1 MHKCIYTDRI
11 ELDDGKITRIVH
23 AYYKSKKYENEMD
36 VFKSDE
42 NGINYSRHIYYQPI
56 AGYGV
61 VFKDEYISSSYY
73 YYQSYISEYENYSL
87 TENNGAKIY
96 PLYCN
101 NDASNKDL
109 EIITDKYSDFK
120 YVLKKWK
127 CRKIN
132 RILECLKIWKKHK
145 EIEILLAYGFEKIAF
160 TEKFYNLKD
169 RKKKEVIAYLKE
181 YREEVKEHDMSL
193 NDVFTSLKYGY
204 KPHELNTVKSCRK
217 NKLTEKETLY
227 VLTRLNGKNIV
238 FYRNYLD
245 NLKLLGKNLDDEYWH
260 YPSDFSERQEKILE
274 EKDNY
279 YRNLEENK
287 KRLYREKVNK
297 FIGMNEIVDGYNIFV
312 PQSIED
318 IKIQAE
324 VLHQCLMT
332 GDYSQKV
339 INDECVLVFI
349 RRNNIPIGTVQLNEN
364 DRIYQFY
371 LDEYDRKNMYP
382 DEELKNTFNK
392 WLNGKSL
399 MKLCA

>member
-132 RILECLKIWKKHK
+132 RILECLNIWKKHN
-145 EIEILLAYGFEKIAF
+145 EIEILLAYG
-160 TEKFYNLKD
+160 LKKS
-169 RKKKEVIAYLKE
+169 R
-181 YREEVKEHDMSL
+181 
-193 NDVFTSLKYGY
+193 SLKNSTTLRTER
-204 KPHELNTVKSCRK
+204 KRKS
-217 NKLTEKETLY
+217 LLI
-227 VLTRLNGKNIV
+227 LKNI
-238 FYRNYLD
+238 
-245 NLKLLGKNLDDEYWH
+245 
-260 YPSDFSERQEKILE
+260 EK
-274 EKDNY
+274 K
-279 YRNLEENK
+279 
-287 KRLYREKVNK
+287 
-297 FIGMNEIVDGYNIFV
+297 
-312 PQSIED
+312 
-318 IKIQAE
+318 
-324 VLHQCLMT
+324 
-332 GDYSQKV
+332 
-339 INDECVLVFI
+339 
-349 RRNNIPIGTVQLNEN
+349 
-364 DRIYQFY
+364 
-371 LDEYDRKNMYP
+371 
-382 DEELKNTFNK
+382 
-392 WLNGKSL
+392 
-399 MKLCA
+399 